1 MRVKV
6 GGAGSVELVLDGW
19 VDEGDDGGVED
30 VDESALGD
38 SITEV
43 GAQKRVVS
51 RIRLMLEVLKLMS
64 IRMRLKLWLSKDWV
78 QILKMLFMTSVEL
91 DVGVDYSVVKA

>member
-19 VDEGDDGGVED
+19 VDEGDDGGVGD

-38 SITEV
+38 YLTEV
-43 GAQKRVVS
+43 GAQK
-51 RIRLMLEVLKLMS
+51 
-64 IRMRLKLWLSKDWV
+64 
-78 QILKMLFMTSVEL
+78 
-91 DVGVDYSVVKA
+91 G